1 MGFLTLLICTEY
13 KVMFLHSS
21 MASGN
26 NKWLLVLPEAAF
38 IKIAQLSLAFFAN
51 VVCEYAAVS

>member
-1 MGFLTLLICTEY
+1 
-13 KVMFLHSS
+13 MFLHSS

-51 VVCEYAAVS
+51 VVWEYAAVS